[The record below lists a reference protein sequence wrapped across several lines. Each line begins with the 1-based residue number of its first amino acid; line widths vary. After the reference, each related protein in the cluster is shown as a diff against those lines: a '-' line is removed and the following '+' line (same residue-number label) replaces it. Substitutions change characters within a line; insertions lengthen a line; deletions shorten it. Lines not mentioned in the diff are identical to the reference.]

1 MISCEKY
8 DYIEIACMHR
18 YPVRLTMKSGT
29 VLTGVALDTSRDE
42 SRRECIVLDS
52 KELVVLD
59 EISTLEVCV
68 DNPHF
73 DRVSFS

>member
-18 YPVRLTMKSGT
+18 YPVRLTMKSGA
-29 VLTGVALDTSRDE
+29 VFTGVALDTSRDE
-42 SRRECIVLDS
+42 QRRECLVLSSDG
-52 KELVVLD
+52 LVVLD

-73 DRVSFS
+73 DRISLI